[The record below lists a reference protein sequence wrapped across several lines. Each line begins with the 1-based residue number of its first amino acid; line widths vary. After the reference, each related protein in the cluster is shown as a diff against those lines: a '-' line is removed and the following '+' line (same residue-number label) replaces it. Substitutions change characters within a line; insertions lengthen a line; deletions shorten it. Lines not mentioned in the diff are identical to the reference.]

1 MQGVE
6 NRHYNTCM
14 KNLPPVQNPT
24 LRLMMPVLL
33 VIANILC
40 FACLVLAVLR
50 LL

>member
-6 NRHYNTCM
+6 NRRYNTHM
-14 KNLPPVQNPT
+14 KGLPPIQNPT